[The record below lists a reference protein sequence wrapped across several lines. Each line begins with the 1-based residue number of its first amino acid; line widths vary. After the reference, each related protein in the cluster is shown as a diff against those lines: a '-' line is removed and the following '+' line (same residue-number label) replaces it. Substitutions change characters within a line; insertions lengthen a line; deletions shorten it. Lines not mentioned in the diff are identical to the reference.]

1 MTCPTTDRCRRPQF
15 PNTERK
21 EAERVQATYDAA
33 EDTGDDGPFFTEA
46 DMIRL
51 YPPDVVAA
59 AGRATACDPG
69 SGPTR
74 IDD

>member
-1 MTCPTTDRCRRPQF
+1 MR
-15 PNTERK
+15 
-21 EAERVQATYDAA
+21 ATYDASEDAGGGSGTLVA
-33 EDTGDDGPFFTEA
+33 ETDVIG
-46 DMIRL
+46 L
-51 YPPDVVAA
+51 YPPDVVAV

>member
-1 MTCPTTDRCRRPQF
+1 MRAR
-15 PNTERK
+15 
-21 EAERVQATYDAA
+21 YDAS
-33 EDTGDDGPFFTEA
+33 EDARGVSGPFVAET
-46 DMIRL
+46 DVIGL
-51 YPPDVVAA
+51 YPPDVAAA

>member
-1 MTCPTTDRCRRPQF
+1 
-15 PNTERK
+15 
-21 EAERVQATYDAA
+21 VQATYDAA